1 MGTVVKLL
9 VGVALVLLGPST
21 TPPSA
26 SHRGRAVAWNQPR
39 PARPGPADTPPFRS
53 TPKLDARRV
62 LSSRLDVTAPDRA
75 VEPPPPPPPPR
86 WGRRFVVARLGAER
100 NRVDVAYVL
109 AARTTRLRY
118 VTSAGAAWATLRAG
132 DVLPIALAPAQAA
145 AVVAGSDVAVYYFR
159 AGAAPFVAAVAP
171 LGKFCR
177 AYRLSVPPGA
187 SVVLVTTGGGA
198 DIALD
203 GRPLG
208 GGGWRRLPGGEF
220 WWREVAMGDAGGY
233 RRLRRADGAF
243 GVLSYGVGR
252 GDAISVCE
260 CDNPDPCRG
269 FLCRPGERCHVS
281 SCRPRCEPAADVTC
295 RLRTDAR
302 AFRGFHVSL
311 PGPCRYVVT
320 RLCNPD
326 GSLPDFSVEATVLA
340 TGVASLLVRVYN
352 VTVAAERGEEGLV
365 QVNNRSLSLPVA
377 LHGARVVASRRDAA
391 LLLETDFSLRV
402 SYDWRG
408 AANVTVPES
417 FADDLCGVCGNAGD
431 DFGSSDRPE
440 TFCERL
446 GRGKLFGA
454 CRGVVDIWGYLE
466 GCEGEPCGNESA
478 CRALENYAAACKE
491 RGVQLPDWRK
501 EEGCAPRCP
510 ENSHYNPCGCPRTC
524 THLDGPE
531 NCSTSCQETCECA
544 QGFVLLNSSCVA
556 AAVACGCHHAGH
568 RYAPGEQF
576 WEGDSCTRSCICDPE
591 VQRVRCKKD
600 GCRRGQR
607 CAVEKGVIG
616 CYPESYRTC
625 SSGRDK
631 NYVTYDGQRYNF
643 AGSCLYEFTGAC
655 KASKGLVG
663 FQVLV
668 QNKGQGLYGSTFTR
682 SVQVIVY
689 GYNVTLSHNFR
700 GKVMVDGLLVNLP
713 HILPEG
719 KIFIVRRGWGTS
731 LRTDFNLT
739 VSFDGQSHLAV
750 TVPSAYAGALCGLCG
765 NFDGDPHNDVPEV
778 VTTVVPGCS
787 GPAPHRCS
795 SRAIINHKQRASEED
810 CGLILW
816 SKGPFRSCHSR
827 VDPESYFQACITD
840 YCIFRGHKAI
850 ICQAVMGYAAA
861 CQEAGVVLEPWRS
874 KTFCAP
880 FCPPHSH
887 YELHGTAC
895 PATCGHPNCSET
907 CDLPRTEGCF
917 CDEGFVLSGERCVP
931 PPHCGC
937 HHRGRYYQRG
947 EEFYAEDGCAERCRC
962 TANGTVTCWAAPCS
976 SGEECRVERGVRG
989 CHGGGRGRCVLLGS
1003 RRLVTF
1009 DGLNFTLGGSC
1020 RYVLAKVCQGDG
1032 HELEVT
1038 LENGG
1043 GVAVAVGG
1051 SRITMQS
1058 GSSWRVDVDGETRT
1072 LPLSLEDGK
1081 TWVTQEGNNIVLQT
1095 ALGHRLVYAAT
1106 AILLV
1111 TVPSTYAGR
1120 MSGLCGDFDGNSDND
1135 FMGPNGTRVNGTQEL
1150 VVAWK
1155 VPDES
1160 ITCSDIC
1167 ETCVVHPPDATRPYH
1182 AENSC
1187 GMMVVTSG
1195 PFSGCHAQVGPE
1207 DFFEHCLQEMVLTA
1221 GAMDTLCRSLQA
1233 YTAACQE
1240 AGATVKVWRTK
1251 SFCPLPCGEH
1261 SFYTLCARSC
1271 EGSCAHMAQPLPCHG
1286 PCFEGCRCTEG
1297 FFTDGDGCIFSSTCG
1312 CFQDGRYTQVLENF
1326 LVDNCSRNCT
1336 CYLYGALLCEDG
1348 HCSPGGKCG
1357 VQGGRRFCLSP

>member
-9 VGVALVLLGPST
+9 VGVALVLLGPSPDPPT
-21 TPPSA
+21 APHRVHAVARNRPPS
-26 SHRGRAVAWNQPR
+26 HL
-39 PARPGPADTPPFRS
+39 PADSPPFRI
-53 TPKLDARRV
+53 TPKLNALRV
-62 LSSRLDVTAPDRA
+62 SSSHLDVTAPDRA
-75 VEPPPPPPPPR
+75 VKRPPPL

-100 NRVDVAYVL
+100 NRVAVAYVL
-109 AARTTRLRY
+109 AARATRLRY
-118 VTSAGAAWATLRAG
+118 VTSAGAAWATVRAG
-132 DVLPIALAPAQAA
+132 DVLPVALPPAHAA
-145 AVVAGSDVAVYYFR
+145 AVFAASDVAVYYFH
-159 AGAAPFVAAVAP
+159 AGASPFMAAVAP

-177 AYRLSVPPGA
+177 SYLIRVRPGA
-187 SVVLVTTGGGA
+187 TVVLVTT
-198 DIALD
+198 DIAADVAVD

-233 RRLRRADGAF
+233 RRLRRADGTFA
-243 GVLSYGVGR
+243 VLSYGVGWGD
-252 GDAISVCE
+252 GDAGSRAVCE

-269 FLCRPGERCHVS
+269 FFCRPGERRRVS
-281 SCRPRCEPAADVTC
+281 SCRPRCDAVADATC
-295 RLRTDAR
+295 RLRAGVRT
-302 AFRGFHVSL
+302 FRGVAFAL
-311 PGPCRYVVT
+311 PGPRRYVVT
-320 RLCNPD
+320 RICNPD
-326 GSLPDFSVEATVLA
+326 PSLPDFSVEATVLA
-340 TGVASLLVRVYN
+340 AGVASLFVRVYD
-352 VTVAAERGEEGLV
+352 VTVAAVRGEEGLV
-365 QVNNRSLSLPVA
+365 QVNNRSFSLPVA
-377 LHGARVVASRRDAA
+377 LHGARVLAARRGAA

-408 AANVTVPES
+408 AVNVTVPGA
-417 FADDLCGVCGNAGD
+417 FADDLCGVCGDAGG
-431 DFGSSDRPE
+431 DFASSDGTESDRE
-440 TFCERL
+440 LL
-446 GRGKLFGA
+446 GRGKLFGV
-454 CRGVVDIWGYLE
+454 CRGVLDPWGYLE
-466 GCEGEPCGNESA
+466 ACTGEPCNNESV
-478 CRALENYAAACKE
+478 CRALEKYAAACKE

-510 ENSHYNPCGCPRTC
+510 ENSRYNPCGCPRTC

-531 NCSTSCQETCECA
+531 NCSTPCQETCECV
-544 QGFVLLNSSCVA
+544 QGFALLNGSCAA

-576 WEGDSCTRSCICDPE
+576 WEGDGCTRSCVCDPE

-607 CAVEKGVIG
+607 CAVEKGVTG

-643 AGSCLYEFTGAC
+643 AGSCLYEFTRVC
-655 KASKGLVG
+655 EASKGLVG

-689 GYNVTLSHNFR
+689 GYNVTFSHNFR

-739 VSFDGQSHLAV
+739 VSFDGRSHLAV

-787 GPAPHRCS
+787 GPTPHRCS
-795 SRAIINHKQRASEED
+795 NRAIINHKQRASEED

-907 CDLPRTEGCF
+907 CNLPRTEGCF

-931 PPHCGC
+931 PPDCGC
-937 HHRGRYYQRG
+937 HHQGRYYQRG
-947 EEFYAEDGCAERCRC
+947 EEFYPEDGCAERCRC

-989 CHGGGRGRCVLLGS
+989 CHGGQRGRCVLLSS

-1043 GVAVAVGG
+1043 GVAVAVGS

-1072 LPLSLEDGK
+1072 LPLSLDDGK
-1081 TWVTQEGNNIVLQT
+1081 TWVTQEGNNIVLQM

-1135 FMGPNGTRVNGTQEL
+1135 FMGPNGTRVKGTQEL

-1167 ETCVVHPPDATRPYH
+1167 EMCVVHPPDATRPYH

-1195 PFSGCHAQVGPE
+1195 PFSSCHVQVGPE

-1271 EGSCAHMAQPLPCHG
+1271 EGSCARIAQPLPCHG
-1286 PCFEGCRCTEG
+1286 PCFEGCRCTQG

-1336 CYLYGALLCEDG
+1336 CYLYGALICDDG
-1348 HCSPGGKCG
+1348 HCSPGGECG
-1357 VQGGRRFCLSP
+1357 VQGGRRICLPP